1 MDVPKLCVVYIVI
14 SFFYH
19 EVDSNAQDRLNE
31 TNDLLSSTP
40 AHYGNRLAN
49 DPESSPEPDH
59 ASKDPLTSQKE
70 ITAVLSTE
78 NDTQPTEIFHFE
90 TYSGSGSG
98 DLWTNT
104 VLPHHRDDHHHVHD
118 TDHYTVAKLDF
129 ESVSFPFYVSL
140 WLLSACLAKIGMYGI
155 LYF

>member
-1 MDVPKLCVVYIVI
+1 MKLSVVYIVI
-14 SFFYH
+14 GFLCH
-19 EVDSNAQDRLNE
+19 EGASNVQDKLNE

-40 AHYGNRLAN
+40 AHYGNRLVNA
-49 DPESSPEPDH
+49 PESSPEPDH
-59 ASKDPLTSQKE
+59 ANKDPLTSQKE
-70 ITAVLSTE
+70 ITAVPSTE
-78 NDTQPTEIFHFE
+78 NATEIFHFE

-98 DLWTNT
+98 DQWTNT

-118 TDHYTVAKLDF
+118 TDYYTVAKLDF

-155 LYF
+155 IP